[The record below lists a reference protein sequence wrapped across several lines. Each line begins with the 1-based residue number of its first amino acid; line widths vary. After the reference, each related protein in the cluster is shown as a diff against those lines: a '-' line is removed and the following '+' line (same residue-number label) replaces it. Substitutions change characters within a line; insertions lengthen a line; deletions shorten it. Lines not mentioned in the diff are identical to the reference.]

1 MENLLQ
7 NITIYHK
14 NSSKWDRFN
23 LSGVSVRNT
32 SIRNRDTTG
41 VSNVNGATIRIFDVD
56 GYKNT
61 YFVEKDD
68 VIVALEVDDD
78 VASAPLTELKA
89 KYGKDN
95 VFQVS
100 SIDKFIFKDQSLK
113 DIQHIKIGAI

>member
-14 NSSKWDRFN
+14 NSSKWERFN

-41 VSNVNGATIRIFDVD
+41 VSNVNRATIRIFDVD

-68 VIVALEVDDD
+68 VVVALEVDDD
-78 VASAPLTELKA
+78 VTSAPLTELKA

>member
-1 MENLLQ
+1 MEDLLQ

-14 NSSKWDRFN
+14 NGSKWERFN

-41 VSNVNGATIRIFDVD
+41 VSNVNSATIRIFDVD

-100 SIDKFIFKDQSLK
+100 SVDKFIFKDQSLK